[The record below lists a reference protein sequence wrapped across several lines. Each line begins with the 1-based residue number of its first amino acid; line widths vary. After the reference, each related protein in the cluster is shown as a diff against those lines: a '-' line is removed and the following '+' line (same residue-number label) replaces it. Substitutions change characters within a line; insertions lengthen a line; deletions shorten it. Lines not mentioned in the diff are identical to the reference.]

1 MLQYEIKNRTVFIGD
16 NLEILRGINSGS
28 IDLIYLDPPFN
39 KKKVFTATI
48 GSQAEGVGFSDIFRD
63 GDVKE
68 EWLCDIKEGN
78 KDLHNFLAGIKNIG
92 HKSNFYYL
100 CYMAIRLIEMRRILK
115 DSGSLY
121 LHCDTTMSHY
131 LKIVLDC
138 VFGSDNFRN
147 EIVWERGTASGHKAR
162 ANKFVSNHDVIYFY
176 VKSNKAFTFSKQYTP
191 YTQEYLKKRF
201 VNDDNDDKGKY
212 RLQGKNQKQY
222 LKDSKGKPVS
232 DIWVD
237 IFPINP
243 MAKEKQ
249 GYPTQ
254 KPLALLDRIIRASTN
269 EGDVVLDPFCGCG
282 TTCVASENLSRQWV
296 GIDISEE
303 AKKLI
308 YNRLKGESGIQAV
321 EGDYIP
327 VRTDNKIF

>member
-39 KKKVFTATI
+39 KKKVFKATI

-115 DSGSLY
+115 DTGSLY
-121 LHCDTTMSHY
+121 LHCDPTVSHY

-147 EIVWERGTASGHKAR
+147 EIVWCYSSTSQAKKWYPRKHAVILFYSKSKNYCFEPDKIRIPYKKSLVRHGVTWKSK
-162 ANKFVSNHDVIYFY
+162 NKEELEKLTN
-176 VKSNKAFTFSKQYTP
+176 
-191 YTQEYLKKRF
+191 
-201 VNDDNDDKGKY
+201 KGKIPE
-212 RLQGKNQKQY
+212 
-222 LKDSKGKPVS
+222 DF
-232 DIWVD
+232 WAD
-237 IFPINP
+237 IFPVNS
-243 MAKEKQ
+243 MARERT

-327 VRTDNKIF
+327 VRTGKKIF

>member
-48 GSQAEGVGFSDIFRD
+48 GSQAEGVGFSDIFRE

-100 CYMAIRLIEMRRILK
+100 CYMAIRLIEMHRILK
-115 DSGSLY
+115 DTGSLY

-138 VFGSDNFRN
+138 VFGEKNFRN
-147 EIVWERGTASGHKAR
+147 EIIWSYTRMSSRGQRQLSR
-162 ANKFVSNHDVIYFY
+162 AHDTILWY
-176 VKSNKAFTFSKQYTP
+176 
-191 YTQEYLKKRF
+191 
-201 VNDDNDDKGKY
+201 
-212 RLQGKNQKQY
+212 
-222 LKDSKGKPVS
+222 SKGKEWTFNVD
-232 DIWVD
+232 DIRLPYAEASKKREGHTLNKLGSGYSKEGKTVLNP
-237 IFPINP
+237 IGKFPEDWINIP
-243 MAKEKQ
+243 SLRGKEYV

-254 KPLALLDRIIRASTN
+254 KPLALLDRIIKASTN
-269 EGDVVLDPFCGCG
+269 EGDVVLDPFCGSG
-282 TTCVASENLSRQWV
+282 TTCVASEKLSRQWV
-296 GIDISEE
+296 GIDINDR
-303 AKKLI
+303 AKKLVN
-308 YNRLKGESGIQAV
+308 NRLKIEQVV